1 MRGHSTQK
9 AEDRRWALRIG
20 KAATGGF
27 VRATKAGSRSLPPG
41 AHAEAGTTSPRTPTL
56 AAASSWNAH
65 EGMASA
71 SRKRARAPRSLG
83 ARSSKPSPGNRAPA
97 RAACASWTAWCSTA
111 SCSTSATS
119 RAARSPKARAAWS
132 SISIAPST
140 SGATWRT
147 GHPNHEFPK
156 QALELFAGPRP
167 EPRPLAARA
176 SVPHGSTA
184 LRCLRGAL
192 AHALHRRAPLA
203 GRTGPRR
210 RPLRS
215 REVPQSRVV
224 THAHRNA
231 KVS

>member
-119 RAARSPKARAAWS
+119 RAARSPR
-132 SISIAPST
+132 
-140 SGATWRT
+140 
-147 GHPNHEFPK
+147 H
-156 QALELFAGPRP
+156 
-167 EPRPLAARA
+167 
-176 SVPHGSTA
+176 A
-184 LRCLRGAL
+184 LRG
-192 AHALHRRAPLA
+192 
-203 GRTGPRR
+203 
-210 RPLRS
+210 LRS
-215 REVPQSRVV
+215 RSHLPPRAQHGAQDIQTTNFPSRPSSCLRDLALNPARLRL
-224 THAHRNA
+224 AHRCRTVPRPSAASAEPSRMRFTVARRSRDAPALAAGRSARA
-231 KVS
+231 KSHSLAW